1 MKKKGEKLPSIS
13 IEGQSNATTVFRDGR
28 IVKVCPTCASDLD
41 RASGRA
47 RARVIRQCPFGQRP
61 P

>member
-41 RASGRA
+41 RASGR
-47 RARVIRQCPFGQRP
+47 CPKGH
-61 P
+61 